1 MPNRLCVCAVLGC
14 AIVLGIPQQR
24 TLAEAISPLLV
35 FMSLSYFSPL
45 ENQLEQAETLNNRD
59 QKIKTSVHVLA
70 YTVVHTRKKELKGRL
85 LILFMHLLLL
95 PVKKKGGTLLIYGT
109 HNPNSLWGEHF
120 FFSFRNRK
128 GGGQVLSK
136 RHLLVQ
142 PVGAAVVDKREKS
155 KVKIQIVYVL

>member
-1 MPNRLCVCAVLGC
+1 VLGC
-14 AIVLGIPQQR
+14 AIVLGIPLQR

-95 PVKKKGGTLLIYGT
+95 PVKKKEGLYLFMEHTTPTLFGVKT
-109 HNPNSLWGEHF
+109 F

-128 GGGQVLSK
+128 DRYCQKDIFWCS
-136 RHLLVQ
+136 Q
-142 PVGAAVVDKREKS
+142 
-155 KVKIQIVYVL
+155 

>member
-70 YTVVHTRKKELKGRL
+70 YTVVHTRKRELKGRL

-95 PVKKKGGTLLIYGT
+95 LVKKKRRDFTYLWNTQPQL
-109 HNPNSLWGEHF
+109 SLG
-120 FFSFRNRK
+120 
-128 GGGQVLSK
+128 
-136 RHLLVQ
+136 
-142 PVGAAVVDKREKS
+142 
-155 KVKIQIVYVL
+155 

>member
-14 AIVLGIPQQR
+14 AIVLGIPLQR

-45 ENQLEQAETLNNRD
+45 ENQLEQAETLNNKD

-85 LILFMHLLLL
+85 LNLNPLYASFA
-95 PVKKKGGTLLIYGT
+95 PSSKKKGGTLLIYGT
-109 HNPNSLWGEHF
+109 HNPNSLWGEDF
-120 FFSFRNRK
+120 FFFF
-128 GGGQVLSK
+128 
-136 RHLLVQ
+136 
-142 PVGAAVVDKREKS
+142 
-155 KVKIQIVYVL
+155 